1 MIGKDELSEVDQY
14 AVTNIECRV
23 RGLIGHYGFTEDD
36 REDLVQQL
44 FLEYLDRIGDFR
56 PCRARKKTF
65 VSCLIRNQVISMV
78 RARRRALAAAA
89 TVPLWAVDGIDAGEG
104 ERGTDGDDGPSSAD
118 RATFRSRELI
128 DLKIDVERVLA
139 SLPPHLRDVG
149 MRVVAEGPQELSLS
163 LGRSRARVHQ
173 WLRQIREAFRE
184 TGLTP
189 PRARR
194 TKISQFAGSARIY
207 SSRGR
212 FFASNG
218 SPRS

>member
-44 FLEYLDRIGDFR
+44 FLEYLERIGDFC
-56 PCRARKKTF
+56 PSRARQETF
-65 VSCLIRNQVISMV
+65 VSCLIRNQVISMI
-78 RARRRALAAAA
+78 RARRRELAAAA
-89 TVPLWAVDGIDAGEG
+89 TLPLGAVDGVDAGEG
-104 ERGTDGDDGPSSAD
+104 EREADGDDHPSTAD

-128 DLKIDVERVLA
+128 DLKIDVDRVLA
-139 SLPPHLRDVG
+139 SLPPHLREVG
-149 MRVVAEGPQELSLS
+149 VRVVAEGPQDLGHS

-173 WLRQIREAFRE
+173 WLRQIREAFQE
-184 TGLTP
+184 AGLAP
-189 PRARR
+189 PRTRR
-194 TKISQFAGSARIY
+194 TKISQFAGLARIY

-218 SPRS
+218 SPQ